1 MTAHLYSPYR
11 YPPTMGD
18 KSPKGRNNF
27 DPNSSFNRSGRFNSG
42 VSGKSGYGGE
52 GIHKRRIV
60 DGTSEKE
67 LMKAMSTFLNRTGAG
82 DYNLPNL
89 TGERISVAGKGNQ
102 PSWSLKDRTKLS
114 WFPQRYVDF

>member
-1 MTAHLYSPYR
+1 
-11 YPPTMGD
+11 MG
-18 KSPKGRNNF
+18 
-27 DPNSSFNRSGRFNSG
+27 RSE
-42 VSGKSGYGGE
+42 E

-89 TGERISVAGKGNQ
+89 TGEKI
-102 PSWSLKDRTKLS
+102 T
-114 WFPQRYVDF
+114 